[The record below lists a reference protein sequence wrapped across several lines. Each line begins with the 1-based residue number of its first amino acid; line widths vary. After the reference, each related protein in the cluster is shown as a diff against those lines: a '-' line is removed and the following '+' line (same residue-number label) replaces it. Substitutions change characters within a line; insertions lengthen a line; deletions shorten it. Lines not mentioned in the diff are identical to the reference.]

1 MIDEPYSQIPYIDE
15 SFRYAY
21 SLVYKKN
28 KQIEDCYFLVGAVIV
43 SDARE
48 DHAIIEF
55 IDDEPDVTDFMIS
68 NFVEKIELLC
78 EDSLASI
85 SMRATINDDIFLT
98 KPLLT
103 QGKSADAIAEKLNK
117 IAINRDYI
125 IKDERVKE
133 FMLI

>member
-48 DHAIIEF
+48 DH
-55 IDDEPDVTDFMIS
+55 VTDFMIS